1 MLRACLGGHKPD
13 GCLVLPAAAVPD
25 EWGGLMDLGEFFR
38 TLRRQWIL
46 TLLLLLL
53 TLFAV
58 YEANIKFSGPYQ
70 AESVIVLL
78 PSQKAAE
85 PNGRNPYLSF
95 DSSINVAG
103 DIVLRQVMDPHTVA
117 ALAAKGASSSYEI
130 LDDPNTAAPMLDV
143 TATGGDK
150 AQVESTLQ
158 VVTRTFQARLD
169 TLQQSLKP
177 VNRVTSMV
185 IFKDPVA
192 KLELSKKARVLVVF
206 LVIGLVLTCAIPLMV
221 DAEITR
227 RRSRRGSGEA
237 GAGHQGWCEGVAAG
251 WAASPAGRPHRP
263 GRPRRPRMIPRSGY
277 SRTAAKARQAA
288 EQPSPQQAP
297 EPARPGG
304 DPIADEAAWPYKNW
318 PAAPTVQEKT
328 SGTSTPAGNGG
339 PAGNSG
345 PAGNAVQPGAA
356 VQPGTAIRP
365 GTPKRSRPGPACPC
379 GGEAGQAAAS
389 CGHAA
394 TGPDAS
400 GSPAPPGRHLWCG
413 LAHGRLFDFY
423 PRGELGP
430 VRIARRPGHVGR
442 AEQPGRLL
450 ASRAGDAEPAPAA
463 CLLCARWRGAVG
475 SPGRLRLAGTH
486 QHRA

>member
-1 MLRACLGGHKPD
+1 
-13 GCLVLPAAAVPD
+13 
-25 EWGGLMDLGEFFR
+25 MDLGEFFR

-143 TATGGDK
+143 TATGGNK

-177 VNRVTSMV
+177 INRVTSMV

-221 DAEITR
+221 DAELTR
-227 RRSRRGSGEA
+227 RRSRRGSERPA
-237 GAGHQGWCEGVAAG
+237 QGTRGGIKG
-251 WAASPAGRPHRP
+251 WRPAERSAPARPPAPASAEPVERVFTYG
-263 GRPRRPRMIPRSGY
+263 S
-277 SRTAAKARQAA
+277 KARRAA
-288 EQPSPQQAP
+288 EQPSPQQAAP
-297 EPARPGG
+297 EPGRPGS
-304 DPIADEAAWPYKNW
+304 DPSRDEAAWPYKNW

-328 SGTSTPAGNGG
+328 SGTSTPAGN
-339 PAGNSG
+339 SG
-345 PAGNAVQPGAA
+345 PAGNGGPGGNSG
-356 VQPGTAIRP
+356 PGGNGDP
-365 GTPKRSRPGPACPC
+365 
-379 GGEAGQAAAS
+379 
-389 CGHAA
+389 
-394 TGPDAS
+394 
-400 GSPAPPGRHLWCG
+400 
-413 LAHGRLFDFY
+413 
-423 PRGELGP
+423 
-430 VRIARRPGHVGR
+430 
-442 AEQPGRLL
+442 
-450 ASRAGDAEPAPAA
+450 AGDAQAEPPGPS
-463 CLLCARWRGAVG
+463 LPVWR
-475 SPGRLRLAGTH
+475 
-486 QHRA
+486 

>member
-1 MLRACLGGHKPD
+1 
-13 GCLVLPAAAVPD
+13 
-25 EWGGLMDLGEFFR
+25 MDLGEFFR

-85 PNGRNPYLSF
+85 PNGGNPYLSF

-117 ALAAKGASSSYEI
+117 ALAAKGYSSSYEI

-150 AQVESTLQ
+150 AQVESTLR

-227 RRSRRGSGEA
+227 RRGRRGSRGPA
-237 GAGHQGWCEGVAAG
+237 QGTRGGAKGWLPV
-251 WAASPAGRPHRP
+251 GRPDPARP
-263 GRPRRPRMIPRSGY
+263 PAPAPDDPAERVFTYG
-277 SRTAAKARQAA
+277 AKARQAA

-297 EPARPGG
+297 EPARTGG
-304 DPIADEAAWPYKNW
+304 DPIADGAGWPYKDW
-318 PAAPTVQEKT
+318 PAAPTAPEKAP
-328 SGTSTPAGNGG
+328 GTSAPGGNGG
-339 PAGNSG
+339 PAGD
-345 PAGNAVQPGAA
+345 V
-356 VQPGTAIRP
+356 
-365 GTPKRSRPGPACPC
+365 
-379 GGEAGQAAAS
+379 EAG
-389 CGHAA
+389 
-394 TGPDAS
+394 
-400 GSPAPPGRHLWCG
+400 PPGSSL
-413 LAHGRLFDFY
+413 
-423 PRGELGP
+423 P
-430 VRIARRPGHVGR
+430 V
-442 AEQPGRLL
+442 
-450 ASRAGDAEPAPAA
+450 
-463 CLLCARWRGAVG
+463 WR
-475 SPGRLRLAGTH
+475 
-486 QHRA
+486 

>member
-1 MLRACLGGHKPD
+1 
-13 GCLVLPAAAVPD
+13 
-25 EWGGLMDLGEFFR
+25 MDLGEFFR

-58 YEANIKFSGPYQ
+58 YEANNKFSGPYQ

-117 ALAAKGASSSYEI
+117 ALAAKGYSGSYEI

-150 AQVESTLQ
+150 AQVENTLQ

-177 VNRVTSMV
+177 INRVTSMV

-206 LVIGLVLTCAIPLMV
+206 LVIGLVLTCTIPLMV

-227 RRSRRGSGEA
+227 RRARRG
-237 GAGHQGWCEGVAAG
+237 
-251 WAASPAGRPHRP
+251 P
-263 GRPRRPRMIPRSGY
+263 GRPAQGTGGGVKGWRSAER
-277 SRTAAKARQAA
+277 SAAPAGPPAPVSAEPVERVTTYGSKARRAA
-288 EQPSPQQAP
+288 EQLSPQQAP
-297 EPARPGG
+297 ERARPGG
-304 DPIADEAAWPYKNW
+304 DPFAGEAGWPYENW
-318 PAAPTVQEKT
+318 PAAPTVPERT

-339 PAGNSG
+339 PGGDAQAE
-345 PAGNAVQPGAA
+345 P
-356 VQPGTAIRP
+356 
-365 GTPKRSRPGPACPC
+365 PGP
-379 GGEAGQAAAS
+379 S
-389 CGHAA
+389 
-394 TGPDAS
+394 
-400 GSPAPPGRHLWCG
+400 L
-413 LAHGRLFDFY
+413 
-423 PRGELGP
+423 P
-430 VRIARRPGHVGR
+430 V
-442 AEQPGRLL
+442 
-450 ASRAGDAEPAPAA
+450 
-463 CLLCARWRGAVG
+463 WR
-475 SPGRLRLAGTH
+475 
-486 QHRA
+486 